1 MIPTKTKAAIAAAI
15 DHSNSSA
22 ASGATVGTGSA
33 SGKNK
38 SAAFCMPH
46 LTAPG
51 TLMSIKDDLEN
62 LRDGLHSLDVRVVKL
77 EMTVKVAVGL
87 LGLLEVVLKIWS
99 LLPGGH

>member
-15 DHSNSSA
+15 DHSNSST
-22 ASGATVGTGSA
+22 ASGATIGTGSA

-51 TLMSIKDDLEN
+51 VLMSIKDIEN
-62 LRDGLHSLDVRVVKL
+62 LRSEIHALDVRVVKL
-77 EMTVKVAVGL
+77 EQTVKVAVAL
-87 LGLLEVVLKIWS
+87 LGLLEVGLKILS
-99 LLPGGH
+99 LLPGR